1 MTIDV
6 LIPAYRP
13 GKKFARLL
21 AMLEK
26 QTVPV
31 RKIIVINTEKAY
43 WNEAGFSG
51 VRGLEVHHIKKEEFD
66 HGATR
71 NRLMGLSENLLK
83 GFEQTGPAGETVIA
97 VYARQLADRDCA
109 PAERFTRSFNY
120 PEESAVKTK
129 ADIPRLGIKAYFASN
144 VCCAYRRDLFLKQGG
159 FISRTIFNEDM
170 IFAAGALAAGYG
182 ICYEADARVIHSHNY
197 SCMQQLRR
205 NFDLGVSQADHPE
218 VFEGVPSE
226 GEGIRLV
233 KKTAAWLFST
243 GRLLQIPGLIVKS
256 GFKYAGY
263 RLGKAY
269 RRLPMKAVL
278 WLTMNKN
285 YWRNGK

>member
-1 MTIDV
+1 
-6 LIPAYRP
+6 
-13 GKKFARLL
+13 
-21 AMLEK
+21 
-26 QTVPV
+26 
-31 RKIIVINTEKAY
+31 
-43 WNEAGFSG
+43 
-51 VRGLEVHHIKKEEFD
+51 
-66 HGATR
+66 
-71 NRLMGLSENLLK
+71 
-83 GFEQTGPAGETVIA
+83 
-97 VYARQLADRDCA
+97 
-109 PAERFTRSFNY
+109 
-120 PEESAVKTK
+120 
-129 ADIPRLGIKAYFASN
+129 
-144 VCCAYRRDLFLKQGG
+144 
-159 FISRTIFNEDM
+159 
-170 IFAAGALAAGYG
+170 
-182 ICYEADARVIHSHNY
+182 
-197 SCMQQLRR
+197 MQQLRR

-218 VFEGVPSE
+218 VFEGVLSE